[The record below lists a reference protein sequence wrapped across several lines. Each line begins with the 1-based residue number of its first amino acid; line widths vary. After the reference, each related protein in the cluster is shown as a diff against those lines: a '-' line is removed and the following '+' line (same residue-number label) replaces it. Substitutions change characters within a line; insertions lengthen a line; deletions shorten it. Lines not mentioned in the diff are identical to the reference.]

1 MQFLRIWVAAAAVVL
16 GLGAGTSRAQDD
28 AGTGPVVVELYTSQ
42 GCSSC
47 PPADALLARLAQRD
61 DVLPL
66 ALHVDYW
73 DYIGWKDSFGD
84 PAHTKRQRAYARAGG
99 RRSIYT
105 PQMIVQGA
113 EHVLGAQPL
122 NVRDL
127 IKGHA
132 DDPAL
137 ISLTAKRTD
146 DGRLHLS
153 ARRMPG
159 SAEAPA
165 VVQLVRY
172 EPRQKVK
179 ITKGENAG
187 RTVTYTNIVKDWI
200 VLGEWDMRQPFE
212 ARAPIKGALRAAVIV
227 QRKGPGQILAARR
240 LP

>member
-1 MQFLRIWVAAAAVVL
+1 MHFLRIWAAAAAVVL
-16 GLGAGTSRAQDD
+16 GLGAGNSSAQPD

-47 PPADALLARLAQRD
+47 PPADAFLAQLAQRE

-84 PAHTKRQRAYARAGG
+84 PAHTKRQKAYAKAGG

-113 EHVLGAQPL
+113 EHVLGAQPR

-127 IKGHA
+127 IRRHA
-132 DDPAL
+132 QEPGL
-137 ISLTAKRTD
+137 ISLMVKRTD
-146 DGRLHLS
+146 DGRLDVSVHTIS
-153 ARRMPG
+153 G
-159 SAEAPA
+159 SPEVPA

-187 RTVTYTNIVKDWI
+187 RTVAYTNIVKDWI

-212 ARAPIKGALRAAVIV
+212 VRAPIEGELPVAVIV
-227 QRKGPGQILAARR
+227 QRKGPGKILAARR